1 MVQALENE
9 GQEDT
14 LRRIAIDS
22 RVIEMSSLED
32 FVSQNTRK
40 FFSITG
46 LSPDFLEREVV
57 TWEYDPEYLHIK
69 NIVSSM
75 RVVNDIA
82 ERGVALME
90 EYNKLHTQNEEQKQ
104 YLLLTLVFYTGA
116 RHCVYA
122 ALRLRGTRSTRH
134 CVYAALLL
142 RGIASTRHCVYEAL
156 RLRGTASTRHCVY
169 AALRLRGTASKK
181 CLRGSPVEMA
191 SIETPFVEEGHS
203 VDVPGSQEIQS
214 SKTDGRIGPW
224 LKCELICQTPGRG
237 RLGTRGFTLSCPP
250 SHLSLTFHNPVK
262 LVSHLFHALKSKLAL
277 TLGGRFQRLVS
288 AVKPDG
294 NMRVV
299 LGEFEELFAQLVRA
313 SKRRGH
319 RCISTIPKHKL
330 IRHIEISEV
339 TSCSSVQTHLRSR
352 RIFSAWQRPWLQ
364 ICLRISKLV
373 NELYPPNS
381 YTNRANSKYEVVGI
395 NYVKGPRAGP
405 GPLGPRAPGIL
416 PPLPPP
422 LDGPAKVCIFAGVNR
437 PLNDLASHLP
447 DDQTHRVISSVRD
460 SILLRMMI
468 GLKQG
473 KLLNLKGMLVVEGVI
488 VNGSIVIVLKSRIGT
503 ELQKK
508 LFLIHIYSESLP
520 EQVSVCPLVR
530 L

>member
-104 YLLLTLVFYTGA
+104 YLLLTLVFY
-116 RHCVYA
+116 A
-122 ALRLRGTRSTRH
+122 ALRLRGTTSTRH
-134 CVYAALLL
+134 CVYA
-142 RGIASTRHCVYEAL
+142 AL

-169 AALRLRGTASKK
+169 AALRLCGTASTRH
-181 CLRGSPVEMA
+181 CIYAALRRKNVYAAVRRKNVYAVARRKNVFRQSVENEKRGAKPWKTRMNDDRQNG
-191 SIETPFVEEGHS
+191 EGNR
-203 VDVPGSQEIQS
+203 PNRMGQ
-214 SKTDGRIGPW
+214 
-224 LKCELICQTPGRG
+224 
-237 RLGTRGFTLSCPP
+237 
-250 SHLSLTFHNPVK
+250 LTNPNRTGNVITISFHNPVK